1 MNLLS
6 SNIVPKVCH
15 IEILHNKSAQMFQEI
30 AELEILIQ
38 MNFFYVRC
46 SIRKGGVHL
55 SKQKVTLRIEEGEVE
70 LLKEK
75 FKTDNQS
82 EAIRLAIVESLAME
96 DLKKVKTLFPYI
108 GKKPPRIGREVVE
121 AFKQSGCEI
130 FVDLFCGSLAML
142 CYLPWDVKVVV
153 NDINGNLTNLYRI
166 IKDRPSDFVSEVMKL
181 PYSEVVFQ
189 KCKED
194 LKSGS
199 ITSDLDKAVAYFYV
213 SFGAYRGR
221 MDNPLFHISTTVNT
235 NRAEDYQ
242 KSIQWILRLS
252 KRLQSVEI
260 LNRDFREVLQSYNT
274 KDVFIYADCPYL
286 GTEDYYDYVFSPQ
299 DHKDLAE
306 MLKSHKGKFALS
318 SKAKKDLRKLY
329 RSNNHYVLNFED
341 TYRLPDKRHREQLIV
356 NFEMKHVNKCGD
368 SDIKPYR

>member
-1 MNLLS
+1 M
-6 SNIVPKVCH
+6 
-15 IEILHNKSAQMFQEI
+15 
-30 AELEILIQ
+30 
-38 MNFFYVRC
+38 
-46 SIRKGGVHL
+46 RK
-55 SKQKVTLRIEEGEVE
+55 KQVTFRIEEGEVG

-75 FKTDNQS
+75 FNTDNQS
-82 EAIRLAIVESLAME
+82 EAIRLAILQCLATG
-96 DLKKVKTLFPYI
+96 DLEKIKTLFPYI
-108 GKKPPRIGREVVE
+108 GKKPPRIGREVVN
-121 AFKQSGCEI
+121 AFEQSGCEI

-142 CYLPWDVKVVV
+142 CYLPRDVKVVV
-153 NDINGNLTNLYRI
+153 NDINGNLTNLYMVIR
-166 IKDRPSDFVSEVMKL
+166 DRPSDFVGEVLKL

-221 MDNPLFHISTTVNT
+221 MENPLFHISTTANT

-242 KSIQWILRLS
+242 KSIQWILQLY
-252 KRLQSVEI
+252 KRLQNVEI
-260 LNRDFREVLQSYNT
+260 LNRDFRKVLQSYDSE
-274 KDVFIYADCPYL
+274 DVFVYADCPYL
-286 GTEDYYDYVFSPQ
+286 GTEDYYDYVFLLQ